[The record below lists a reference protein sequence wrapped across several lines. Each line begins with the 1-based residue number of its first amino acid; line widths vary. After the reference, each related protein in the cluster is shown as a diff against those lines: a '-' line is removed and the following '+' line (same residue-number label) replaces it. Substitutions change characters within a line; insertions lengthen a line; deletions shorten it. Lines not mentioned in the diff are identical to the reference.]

1 MDDNISRI
9 LQMLQDGR
17 INVREAAT
25 LIAAVRGEAPQ
36 SESGASEEKE
46 KSTCCTFTFPY
57 QGILIPWWLL
67 ILFLLPRRRRCR

>member
-9 LQMLQDGR
+9 LQMLQEGR

-36 SESGASEEKE
+36 SEDATSAEKE
-46 KSTCCTFTFPY
+46 QSACCTFTFPY
-57 QGILIPWWLL
+57 QGVLIPWWLL
-67 ILFLLPRRRRCR
+67 LLLLLPRRRRCR